1 MSHFSKYDRNGIFAS
16 VGIHAL
22 ILLLAYFYVFEND
35 PLPRSAFIEVTI
47 GEYQTGRATEK
58 APQKS
63 DEVKQRANPTDK
75 VVEEE
80 PDVPENVEKQEK
92 ADQEQ
97 VKQVDLAD
105 QQQTEAEEVVKTP
118 DAEKVDPL
126 KQAEKQQETVIPES
140 AAKENAERKEGV
152 EKAGDVTG
160 IGGTVN
166 TDQGLGSDDE
176 KSAPFQLEW
185 EGNIDRDPQVQ
196 PLPNYTVD
204 VEAVITVRFQ
214 VKPDGSVG
222 LMIPLKKM
230 NPDLEKEVLRT
241 LRSWRFSSL
250 PKGVP
255 QTVQWGTITFR
266 FVLE

>member
-1 MSHFSKYDRNGIFAS
+1 MSSFSKYDRNGMFTS

-22 ILLLAYFYVFEND
+22 ILILAYFYVFDKD
-35 PLPRSAFIEVTI
+35 PTPRSAFIEVTI
-47 GEYQTGRATEK
+47 GEFQTGRATQQ

-63 DEVKQRANPTDK
+63 DEVKQRANPTDELI
-75 VVEEE
+75 EEE
-80 PDVPENVEKQEK
+80 PEVPENVEKQQK
-92 ADQEQ
+92 SDQEQ

-105 QQQTEAEEVVKTP
+105 QEQVEDKKVVNTPEAEKI
-118 DAEKVDPL
+118 DPL
-126 KQAEKQQETVIPES
+126 KQTEKLQETIIPES
-140 AAKENAERKEGV
+140 AAKESVERKEGV
-152 EKAGDVTG
+152 EIAGDVAGT
-160 IGGTVN
+160 GGTVN

-222 LMIPLKKM
+222 QMIPLKKM

-241 LRSWRFSSL
+241 LRSWRFSAL
-250 PKGVP
+250 PGGVP